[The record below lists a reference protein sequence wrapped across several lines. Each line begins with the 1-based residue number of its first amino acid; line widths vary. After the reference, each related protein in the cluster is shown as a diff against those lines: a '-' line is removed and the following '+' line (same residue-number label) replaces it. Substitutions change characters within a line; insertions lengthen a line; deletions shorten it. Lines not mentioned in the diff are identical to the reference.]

1 MNDWAAKNAETVRRF
16 NLTMKQ
22 AAIWGNTHP
31 HESAV
36 IVAEHIKQSA
46 ADIESANRAIYG
58 TDMTPDLLQPV
69 IDASAKYGVL
79 KSAFP
84 AHDLIYTATK

>member
-1 MNDWAAKNAETVRRF
+1 MSDWAAKNPDTVRRF

-46 ADIESANRAIYG
+46 TDIESANRAIYG
-58 TDMTPDLLQPV
+58 TEMTPDLLQPV

-84 AHDLIYTATK
+84 AHDLIYTPPK